1 MVKWVYTMTML
12 VYEGQGKNPIAIN
25 PKLVTTILQYGDMT
39 KIFFMDGVEDFAI
52 VNKSFNDVLDDFK
65 LV

>member
-1 MVKWVYTMTML
+1 MTML

-25 PKLVTTILQYGDMT
+25 PRLVTTILQYGDMT
-39 KIFFMDGVEDFAI
+39 KIFFMNGADDFAI
-52 VNKSFNDVLDDFK
+52 VDKPFNDVLDDFK